1 MQEKLIGLVTV
12 QARKVR
18 KIKGRKEPSSYMLT
32 IPKETIDVLKVKNR
46 KDKVQVLLD
55 EEKKRLVYQF

>member
-1 MQEKLIGLVTV
+1 MTEKQVDLVKV

-18 KIKGRKEPSSYMLT
+18 NVKGRMEPSSYMLT
-32 IPKETIDVLKVKNR
+32 IPKDTIDVLKVKNR
-46 KDKVQVLLD
+46 KDKVPVLLD